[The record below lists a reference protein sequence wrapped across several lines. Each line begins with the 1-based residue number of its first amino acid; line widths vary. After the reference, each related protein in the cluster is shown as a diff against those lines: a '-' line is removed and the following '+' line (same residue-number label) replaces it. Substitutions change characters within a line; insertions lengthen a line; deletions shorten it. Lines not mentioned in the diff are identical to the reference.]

1 MQGRDVYSVLNNKG
15 VNFLYHA
22 NKVTTSC
29 TFLRQKG
36 LVSRSYAEI
45 KGLPQTPQYSDATDK
60 RYGIWNDIF
69 TDGVDIHK
77 RARRLNK
84 YGSVLFVLPMEI
96 LLSLPLKTEV
106 MVMKKNPVN
115 WLVGEPENERYFTD
129 ADELQQGYCYGDF
142 DKHIVLRTQGGI
154 LPFEM
159 SPVCIVLDNPQGK
172 LASGID
178 AFLSAERELQTSAN
192 SAPISIDISERKCQQ
207 GCKCLSEYKT
217 IYASRDLDSFFSSG
231 DKNVH

>member
-15 VNFLYHA
+15 VHFLHHA
-22 NKVTTSC
+22 NTVTTSC

-60 RYGIWNDIF
+60 LYGIWNDIF
-69 TDGVDIHK
+69 TDGVDIHE
-77 RARRLNK
+77 RARLRNQ
-84 YGSVLFVLPMEI
+84 YGPVLFVLPIKI

-115 WLVGEPENERYFTD
+115 WVVGEPENERYFTD
-129 ADELQQGYCYGDF
+129 ANELQQGYLYGDF
-142 DKHIVLRTQGGI
+142 GKHIVLRMPDGI
-154 LPFEM
+154 LPFERP
-159 SPVCIVLDNPQGK
+159 PVRIVLDNPQGK

-192 SAPISIDISERKCQQ
+192 SAPISIDISKRKCQQ
-207 GCKCLSEYKT
+207 GCKCLSGHKT
-217 IYASRDLDSFFSSG
+217 SYASCDLDSLF
-231 DKNVH
+231 